1 MLPPLEIVPEYRGLV
16 PALQAARVSPEPQDM
31 DGSNNWVVS
40 GRLSPTGV
48 PIVSNDPHRTIE
60 MPSLRYFVHLVSPGW
75 NVIGGG
81 EPPFVGVDAG
91 SNDRMAWGFTFAGI
105 DMVDTFV
112 EETNPADPNQTR
124 YNGRV
129 GADADHPRGNQGER
143 RGRAAHRRA
152 EVHPA
157 RTGVLRGHG
166 EPPRL
171 RGEVGEPGAGHG
183 ARSRG
188 A

>member
-1 MLPPLEIVPEYRGLV
+1 MPP
-16 PALQAARVSPEPQDM
+16 LQAARVSPELQDM

-40 GRLSPTGV
+40 GKLSPTGV

-91 SNDRMAWGFTFAGI
+91 SNDHMAWGFTFAGI

-112 EETNPADPNQTR
+112 EETNPADAEPDALQ
-124 YNGRV
+124 GRV
-129 GADADHPRGNQGER
+129 GTDAD
-143 RGRAAHRRA
+143 
-152 EVHPA
+152 
-157 RTGVLRGHG
+157 
-166 EPPRL
+166 PPR
-171 RGEVGEPGAGHG
+171 RD
-183 ARSRG
+183 AR
-188 A
+188 